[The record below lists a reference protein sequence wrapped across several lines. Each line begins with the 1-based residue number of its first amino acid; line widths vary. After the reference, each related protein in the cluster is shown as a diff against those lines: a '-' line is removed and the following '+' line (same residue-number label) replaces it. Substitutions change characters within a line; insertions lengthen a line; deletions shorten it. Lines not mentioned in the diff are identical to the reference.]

1 MASALKTRAEA
12 LRLYGLLAHWGEVA
26 DCDWLARV
34 IAWEEQERQDRSLQ
48 RRLTTARIG
57 RFKPLADFDWRW
69 PKRCDRAAIEALMGL
84 DFLDEAAN
92 VLLFGP
98 QGVGKSTIAANL
110 AHRAVLEGHT
120 VRFVT
125 AAAMLGE
132 LAAID
137 SDSQL
142 QRRLELYARPQLLI
156 IDEVGYLSY
165 NNRHADLLFHIVSR
179 RHQQRSTIVT
189 TNRPFSE
196 WHETFPGAACVVGL
210 IDRLVQNAEI
220 ITIEGDSYRR
230 KEAEE
235 RQRRRR
241 TARRRTRPAETP

>member
-48 RRLTTARIG
+48 RRLATARIG

-142 QRRLELYARPQLLI
+142 QRRLELYARPQVADYRRGRLSLLQQPPRRPAVPHRQPPPPAAL
-156 IDEVGYLSY
+156 DHRHHQPAVQRMAPNLSW
-165 NNRHADLLFHIVSR
+165 R
-179 RHQQRSTIVT
+179 RLRG
-189 TNRPFSE
+189 RPDR
-196 WHETFPGAACVVGL
+196 PAGAERRDHHHRG
-210 IDRLVQNAEI
+210 RL
-220 ITIEGDSYRR
+220 RR